1 MANDCASYLEINFVL
16 SSGLDVNDNTSDNSI
31 NKYISSTDYT
41 WTSSSKSYTC
51 SSALNITNRNSS
63 DAFNHM
69 QNQLL
74 DVYVSILLFENDDY
88 EISFKNDITIFCAS
102 LLNKINRINT
112 KLGFRNNYNY
122 GYILYLKCQNFD
134 LKCYQNCFRSNI
146 TTLL

>member
-1 MANDCASYLEINFVL
+1 
-16 SSGLDVNDNTSDNSI
+16 
-31 NKYISSTDYT
+31 
-41 WTSSSKSYTC
+41 
-51 SSALNITNRNSS
+51 
-63 DAFNHM
+63 M